1 MNGLINTQMHNSPG
15 ISIVLIFI
23 TVGIGFKL
31 SLALSQDFQDHV
43 GKWEQKELVA
53 IKLMLIKFNFSSSKL
68 NEILTIGKRNSAKGG
83 IRYVDKGKAIIK
95 SLNVFVKA
103 SNHEE
108 LGECSAKPV
117 LIGVVKK

>member
-31 SLALSQDFQDHV
+31 SPALSQDFQDHV
-43 GKWEQKELVA
+43 GKMGA
-53 IKLMLIKFNFSSSKL
+53 
-68 NEILTIGKRNSAKGG
+68 
-83 IRYVDKGKAIIK
+83 DKGKAIIK
-95 SLNVFVKA
+95 SLTVFVKA

-108 LGECSAKPV
+108 LGECSTKPV